1 MQIFFNNFS
10 GFKIKSNSPDF
21 KYGSG
26 NELSAVPII
35 FTRQSEKFYN
45 TRNLQFL
52 KAQNISKKIN
62 HGANIKNVTRQF
74 LTNGLRERYSD
85 RTEGLDSEASKAG
98 KRLARIRVSFY
109 NHSG

>member
-45 TRNLQFL
+45 TRNLQFF
-52 KAQNISKKIN
+52 KAQNISKKN
-62 HGANIKNVTRQF
+62 KSW
-74 LTNGLRERYSD
+74 REHQ
-85 RTEGLDSEASKAG
+85 KC
-98 KRLARIRVSFY
+98 
-109 NHSG
+109 

>member
-1 MQIFFNNFS
+1 MQIFFFFNNFS

-45 TRNLQFL
+45 TRNLQFF
-52 KAQNISKKIN
+52 KAQNISKKKIN
-62 HGANIKNVTRQF
+62 HGANIKNVEDNF
-74 LTNGLRERYSD
+74 LPM
-85 RTEGLDSEASKAG
+85 A
-98 KRLARIRVSFY
+98 
-109 NHSG
+109 